1 MFLKN
6 LLPKTF
12 FAKEKMKFILCIMLI
27 HYSSSIDYSLSDG
40 LKVENLSS
48 FYYFE
53 IHILGLEP
61 QSELHR
67 ISEGFS

>member
-1 MFLKN
+1 MFLQN

-40 LKVENLSS
+40 LKVEN
-48 FYYFE
+48 FYRLF
-53 IHILGLEP
+53 IILKF
-61 QSELHR
+61 
-67 ISEGFS
+67 IF